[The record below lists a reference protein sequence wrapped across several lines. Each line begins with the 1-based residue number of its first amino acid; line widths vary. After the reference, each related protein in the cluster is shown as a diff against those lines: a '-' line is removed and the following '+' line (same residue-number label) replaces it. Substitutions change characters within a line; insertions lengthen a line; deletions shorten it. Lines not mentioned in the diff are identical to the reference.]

1 MNIVKAAF
9 IKTVIIPTAKYFWN
23 WGEKLDEMAEHVN
36 PNNLAQL
43 AKFESEYAKFTK
55 EFNALPKAIR
65 EMVGETR
72 KSWLQ

>member
-9 IKTVIIPTAKYFWN
+9 IKTIIVPTAKYFLDWS
-23 WGEKLDEMAEHVN
+23 EKLDEMAEHVN

-43 AKFESEYAKFTK
+43 ANFEEEYARFQK